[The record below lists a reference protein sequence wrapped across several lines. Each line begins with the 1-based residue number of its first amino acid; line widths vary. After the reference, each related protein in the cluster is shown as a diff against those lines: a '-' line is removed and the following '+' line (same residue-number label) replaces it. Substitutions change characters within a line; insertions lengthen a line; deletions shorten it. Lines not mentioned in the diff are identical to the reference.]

1 MDCEI
6 SLGLIGL
13 FSNSHLICCC
23 CYNFYFTFAVT
34 NHTNH
39 FSVFSLDQI
48 SSDQFT
54 PLESLDS
61 EQIHPYHY
69 DTSAIHTEV
78 TRHQDNLLYCSYNI
92 LYYIYIYIYIYFL
105 FNI

>member
-1 MDCEI
+1 MSQFLAVRFGSYFEGSLYDMRQII
-6 SLGLIGL
+6 SSLYRII
-13 FSNSHLICCC
+13 H
-23 CYNFYFTFAVT
+23 
-34 NHTNH
+34 
-39 FSVFSLDQI
+39 VFSLDQI

-78 TRHQDNLLYCSYNI
+78 TRHQDNLLYYLTLHEAVGRFQKRMSI
-92 LYYIYIYIYIYFL
+92 L
-105 FNI
+105 